1 MRKAGDDT
9 IQVLD
14 NLQGDMEA
22 NFAHLS
28 AFSARAD
35 KASADEAEQFFRR
48 IAAELSEAL
57 QRPSAK
63 VGAFFIAVQSALRAV
78 PSEYASP
85 SRVHC
90 LLCLAQFHYL
100 IGQPLNGVEPA
111 TDGTLCARKIE
122 DRAMLRKALTFQG
135 ILLADTGNS
144 PGAIECYAEALDLAI
159 ELKDVDA
166 EATVWVNLGAAFI
179 YAGQFADAIGC
190 MERVIALADANPA
203 AAEKKAHALANIALA
218 CLHIED
224 FGRGLR
230 AAKAAVEGS
239 DEPRS
244 PVALHQR
251 VLAEN
256 YYTRILLE
264 VDALERAKER
274 CEIAKRYAKES
285 RSERTEL
292 MAMLAEGLYEVHAG
306 MIDVG
311 LSRLTQTLERARILK
326 SMLRDALI
334 AMVKA
339 HEVARK
345 PDIALVYLRE
355 LMLHTKKVQQDNAL
369 HHQKLHLERIERR
382 QAERMASPDVLMERR
397 EQSLRGKL
405 AEQVAQ
411 QELMRSRIELLERLA
426 VTAELRDDAT
436 GEHAYRVGRLASLL
450 AHEFGC
456 DEQTCF
462 MIDLAARLHDI
473 GKIGIPDG
481 ILLKPDKLS
490 DAERQIMQTHTT
502 VGAELLAKSD
512 VPHMQMA
519 EEIARFHHEWWNG
532 AGYPFGIGGT
542 AIPAVARITALA
554 DVYDALTHRR
564 PYKEAWPVA
573 RALEEM
579 QRLRG
584 EQFDPQLTDLFLGLI
599 PRLQREVGDL
609 DEYLAQAAR
618 QSPFIQARQKISATL
633 RQFSNGRFDDQR

>member
-1 MRKAGDDT
+1 MSR
-9 IQVLD
+9 
-14 NLQGDMEA
+14 
-22 NFAHLS
+22 
-28 AFSARAD
+28 
-35 KASADEAEQFFRR
+35 
-48 IAAELSEAL
+48 
-57 QRPSAK
+57 
-63 VGAFFIAVQSALRAV
+63 
-78 PSEYASP
+78 

-111 TDGTLCARKIE
+111 TAGTSYARKIE
-122 DRAMLRKALTFQG
+122 DPAMLRKALTFQG
-135 ILLADTGNS
+135 ILLADTGNL

-166 EATVWVNLGAAFI
+166 EASVWVNLGAAFI
-179 YAGQFADAIGC
+179 YAGQFFDAIGC
-190 MERVIALADANPA
+190 MERVIALADANPT

-239 DEPRS
+239 EEPRT

-264 VDALERAKER
+264 VDGLERAKER

-339 HEVARK
+339 HEVAGK

-369 HHQKLHLERIERR
+369 HHQKLHLEQIERR
-382 QAERMASPDVLMERR
+382 EAQRTTSPDVLMARR

-436 GEHAYRVGRLASLL
+436 GEHSYRVGRLASLL

-490 DAERQIMQTHTT
+490 PAERQIMQTHTT

-542 AIPAVARITALA
+542 AIPMVARITALA

-573 RALEEM
+573 RALEEL
-579 QRLRG
+579 QRLRS

-633 RQFSNGRFDDQR
+633 RQFSSGRFDDQR

>member
-1 MRKAGDDT
+1 MRKPGDDT
-9 IQVLD
+9 IPL
-14 NLQGDMEA
+14 LARHQGDMEA
-22 NFAHLS
+22 NFARLNE
-28 AFSARAD
+28 FSARAD
-35 KASADEAEQFFRR
+35 KASAEEAEHFFRQ
-48 IAAELSEAL
+48 ISADLSEAL
-57 QRPSAK
+57 QRPSPK
-63 VGAFFIAVQSALRAV
+63 VGAFFIAVQSALRGV
-78 PSEYASP
+78 PTELASE
-85 SRVHC
+85 SRVEC

-100 IGQPLNGVEPA
+100 IGQPLNGIEPA
-111 TDGTLCARKIE
+111 TDGALYARTVGSP
-122 DRAMLRKALTFQG
+122 ALLRKALTFQG
-135 ILLADTGNS
+135 ILLADTGNL

-159 ELKDVDA
+159 ELKDMNA
-166 EATVWVNLGAAFI
+166 ESSVWNNLGAAFI
-179 YAGQFADAIGC
+179 YAGQFYDAIGC
-190 MERVIALADANPA
+190 MERVIALTENDPTASERRAY
-203 AAEKKAHALANIALA
+203 ALANIALA

-230 AAKAAVEGS
+230 AAKAAVEGAE
-239 DEPRS
+239 EPRT
-244 PVALHQR
+244 PVQLHQR

-256 YYTRILLE
+256 YYTRLLLE
-264 VDALERAKER
+264 VDGLERAKER
-274 CEIAKRYAKES
+274 CEIAKRFAKES

-369 HHQKLHLERIERR
+369 HHQRLHLERIERR
-382 QAERMASPDVLMERR
+382 QAEQTASPDALERR

-411 QELMRSRIELLERLA
+411 QELLRSRIELLERLA

-436 GEHAYRVGRLASLL
+436 GEHSYRVGRLASLL

-490 DAERQIMQTHTT
+490 PAERQIMQTHTT

-532 AGYPFGIGGT
+532 SGYPFGIGGT
-542 AIPAVARITALA
+542 AIPMVARITALA
-554 DVYDALTHRR
+554 DVFDALTHRR
-564 PYKEAWPVA
+564 PYKEAWPVG
-573 RALEEM
+573 RAIDEL

-584 EQFDPQLTDLFLGLI
+584 EQFDPQLTDLFLALV

-633 RQFSNGRFDDQR
+633 RQFSSGRFDDQR

>member
-1 MRKAGDDT
+1 
-9 IQVLD
+9 
-14 NLQGDMEA
+14 MEA
-22 NFAHLS
+22 NFARLNE
-28 AFSARAD
+28 FSARANEASAED
-35 KASADEAEQFFRR
+35 AEHFFRQLSADLNEALLRPPAKASAFFFAAQAALSSVPAEF
-48 IAAELSEAL
+48 
-57 QRPSAK
+57 
-63 VGAFFIAVQSALRAV
+63 
-78 PSEYASP
+78 ASQA
-85 SRVHC
+85 RVDC

-100 IGQPLNGVEPA
+100 IGQPLHGVEPA
-111 TDGTLCARKIE
+111 TEGSQAAR
-122 DRAMLRKALTFQG
+122 RVGAPSLLRKALTFQG
-135 ILLADTGNS
+135 ILLADTGNL
-144 PGAIECYAEALDLAI
+144 PGAIECYAEALDIAI
-159 ELKDVDA
+159 ELKDLRA
-166 EATVWVNLGAAFI
+166 EASVWNNLGAAFI
-179 YAGQFADAIGC
+179 YAGQFFDAIGC
-190 MERVIALADANPA
+190 MERVLAIAESEPTAREHRAY
-203 AAEKKAHALANIALA
+203 ALSNIALA

-224 FGRGLR
+224 YGRGLR
-230 AAKAAVEGS
+230 AAKSAVEGAE
-239 DEPRS
+239 EPKT
-244 PVALHQR
+244 PAQLHQR
-251 VLAEN
+251 VLSEN

-264 VDALERAKER
+264 VDGLERAKER
-274 CEIAKRYAKES
+274 CEIAKRYAKDS

-339 HEVARK
+339 HEVAGK

-369 HHQKLHLERIERR
+369 HHQRLHLEQIERR
-382 QAERMASPDVLMERR
+382 QAEQTTSPDVLMERR

-436 GEHAYRVGRLASLL
+436 GEHSYRVGRLASLL

-481 ILLKPDKLS
+481 ILLKPDKLNP
-490 DAERQIMQTHTT
+490 AERQIMQTHTT

-532 AGYPFGIGGT
+532 SGYPFGIGGT
-542 AIPAVARITALA
+542 AIPMAARMTALA
-554 DVYDALTHRR
+554 DVFDALTHRR

-573 RALEEM
+573 RALDEL

-584 EQFDPQLTDLFLGLI
+584 EQFDPQLAELFLALI

-633 RQFSNGRFDDQR
+633 RQFTNGRFDDQR

>member
-1 MRKAGDDT
+1 MDADFARLNEFLSKASSATSEDAEAFCVQAAKELNEALIRPPAKAGAF
-9 IQVLD
+9 VL
-14 NLQGDMEA
+14 
-22 NFAHLS
+22 
-28 AFSARAD
+28 
-35 KASADEAEQFFRR
+35 
-48 IAAELSEAL
+48 
-57 QRPSAK
+57 
-63 VGAFFIAVQSALRAV
+63 AVQAALKAV
-78 PSEYASP
+78 PTTFASP
-85 SRVHC
+85 ARVEC
-90 LLCLAQFHYL
+90 LLCLAQYHYL
-100 IGQPLNGVEPA
+100 IGQPLLGVEPA
-111 TDGTLCARKIE
+111 ADASEFAKRVGDPAL
-122 DRAMLRKALTFQG
+122 LRKALTFQG

-144 PGAIECYAEALDLAI
+144 PGAIECYADALDLAI
-159 ELKDVDA
+159 ELKDLRA
-166 EATVWVNLGAAFI
+166 EASVWNNLGGAFI
-179 YAGQFADAIGC
+179 YAGQFFDAIGC
-190 MERVIALADANPA
+190 MERVITLADRDPA
-203 AAEKKAHALANIALA
+203 VVGLRAHALANMALA
-218 CLHIED
+218 CLHVED

-230 AAKAAVEGS
+230 AAKASVEGS
-239 DEPRS
+239 DEPTT
-244 PVALHQR
+244 PAQVHQR

-264 VDALERAKER
+264 VDGLARAKER
-274 CEIAKRYAKES
+274 CEIAKRYAKGS

-292 MAMLAEGLYEVHAG
+292 TAMLAEGLYEVHAG

-326 SMLRDALI
+326 SMLRDSLI

-339 HEVARK
+339 HEVAGK

-369 HHQKLHLERIERR
+369 HHHRLHLERIERK
-382 QAERMASPDVLMERR
+382 QAEQATSPDVLMERR
-397 EQSLRGKL
+397 EQALRGKL

-436 GEHAYRVGRLASLL
+436 GEHSYRVGRLASLL

-481 ILLKPDKLS
+481 ILLKPDKLNP
-490 DAERQIMQTHTT
+490 AERQIMQTHTT

-532 AGYPFGIGGT
+532 SGYPFGIGGT
-542 AIPAVARITALA
+542 AIPIAARITALA
-554 DVYDALTHRR
+554 DVFDALTHRR

-573 RALEEM
+573 RATDEL

-633 RQFSNGRFDDQR
+633 RQFSSGRFDDQR

>member
-1 MRKAGDDT
+1 MTQFGYMVGNQSHMD
-9 IQVLD
+9 
-14 NLQGDMEA
+14 A
-22 NFAHLS
+22 NFARLNEFLVRAETAS
-28 AFSARAD
+28 AAEAEAFFSQATADLNEALARPPA
-35 KASADEAEQFFRR
+35 KASAF
-48 IAAELSEAL
+48 
-57 QRPSAK
+57 
-63 VGAFFIAVQSALRAV
+63 VMGVQTVLKAV
-78 PSEYASP
+78 PSVHASP
-85 SRVHC
+85 ARVEC
-90 LLCLAQFHYL
+90 LLCLAQYHYL
-100 IGQPLNGVEPA
+100 IGQPLSGVEPA
-111 TDGTLCARKIE
+111 SDASDYARRVV
-122 DRAMLRKALTFQG
+122 DRSLLRKALTFQG
-135 ILLADTGNS
+135 ILLADTGNL
-144 PGAIECYAEALDLAI
+144 PGAIECYADALELAI
-159 ELKDVDA
+159 ELKDLRA
-166 EATVWVNLGAAFI
+166 EASVWNNLGGAFT
-179 YAGQFADAIGC
+179 YAGQFFDAIGC
-190 MERVIALADANPA
+190 MERVIELGDRDTSA
-203 AAEKKAHALANIALA
+203 AGLRSHALANIALA
-218 CLHIED
+218 CLHVED

-230 AAKAAVEGS
+230 AAKSAVEGS
-239 DEPRS
+239 EEPKT
-244 PVALHQR
+244 PAQIHQR
-251 VLAEN
+251 VLTEN
-256 YYTRILLE
+256 YYTRLLLE
-264 VDALERAKER
+264 VDGLERAKER

-311 LSRLTQTLERARILK
+311 LSRLTQTLERARILR

-339 HEVARK
+339 HEVAGK

-369 HHQKLHLERIERR
+369 HHHRLHLEQIERR
-382 QAERMASPDVLMERR
+382 QQEQVTSPETLMERR

-426 VTAELRDDAT
+426 VTAELRDDTT
-436 GEHAYRVGRLASLL
+436 GEHSYRVGRLASLL

-481 ILLKPDKLS
+481 ILLKPDKLNP
-490 DAERQIMQTHTT
+490 AERQIMQTHTT

-532 AGYPFGIGGT
+532 SGYPFGIGGT
-542 AIPAVARITALA
+542 AVPMAARITALA
-554 DVYDALTHRR
+554 DVFDALTHRR

-573 RALEEM
+573 RALEEV

-584 EQFDPQLTDLFLGLI
+584 EQFDPQLTDLFLAMI

-609 DEYLAQAAR
+609 DEFLAQAAR

-633 RQFSNGRFDDQR
+633 RQFTNGRFDDQR

>member
-1 MRKAGDDT
+1 MRNGGDDT
-9 IQVLD
+9 IRVLAKNPGEMD
-14 NLQGDMEA
+14 AIFVRLNE
-22 NFAHLS
+22 
-28 AFSARAD
+28 FSSRAST
-35 KASADEAEQFFRR
+35 ASAEEAEQFFRR
-48 IAAELSEAL
+48 TAADLGEAL
-57 QRPSAK
+57 AK
-63 VGAFFIAVQSALRAV
+63 PPARSVAFFSAVHAALQAV
-78 PSEYASP
+78 PESLASAP
-85 SRVHC
+85 RVDC
-90 LLCLAQFHYL
+90 LLSLAQYHYL
-100 IGQPLNGVEPA
+100 IGQPLLGVAPA
-111 TDGTLCARKIE
+111 TDASEFARKVG
-122 DRAMLRKALTFQG
+122 DQPLLRKALTFQG
-135 ILLADTGNS
+135 ILLADTGNL
-144 PGAIECYAEALDLAI
+144 PGAIECHAEALELAI
-159 ELKDVDA
+159 ELKDLRA
-166 EATVWVNLGAAFI
+166 EASVWNNLGAAFI
-179 YAGQFADAIGC
+179 YAGQFYEAIGC
-190 MERVIALADANPA
+190 MERVIALADEAPSA
-203 AAEKKAHALANIALA
+203 VGLRAHALANIALA
-218 CLHIED
+218 CLHLED

-230 AAKAAVEGS
+230 AAKSSVEGAE
-239 DEPRS
+239 DPRT
-244 PVALHQR
+244 PAELHQR

-264 VDALERAKER
+264 VDGLERAKER
-274 CEIAKRYAKES
+274 CEIAKRYAKDS

-326 SMLRDALI
+326 AMLRDALI

-339 HEVARK
+339 HEVAGK

-355 LMLHTKKVQQDNAL
+355 LMLHTKKVQQDNVL
-369 HHQKLHLERIERR
+369 HHHRLHLERLERR
-382 QAERMASPDVLMERR
+382 QAEQATSQDVLMERR
-397 EQSLRGKL
+397 EKSLRGKL

-450 AHEFGC
+450 AHDFGC

-481 ILLKPDKLS
+481 ILLKPDKLNI
-490 DAERQIMQTHTT
+490 AERQIMQTHTT

-532 AGYPFGIGGT
+532 SGYPFGIGGT
-542 AIPAVARITALA
+542 AVPMVARMTALA
-554 DVYDALTHRR
+554 DVFDALTHRR
-564 PYKEAWPVA
+564 PYKEAWPIA
-573 RALEEM
+573 RAMEEI
-579 QRLRG
+579 QRARG
-584 EQFDPQLTDLFLGLI
+584 EQFDPQLTDLFLALI

-609 DEYLAQAAR
+609 DEFLAQAAR

-633 RQFSNGRFDDQR
+633 RQFTNGRFDDQR

>member
-57 QRPSAK
+57 QRPSSKA
-63 VGAFFIAVQSALRAV
+63 GAFFVAVQSALRAV
-78 PSEYASP
+78 PSQYASP

-326 SMLRDALI
+326 AMLRDTLI

-339 HEVARK
+339 HEVAGK

-382 QAERMASPDVLMERR
+382 QAERMASPDLLMERR

-436 GEHAYRVGRLASLL
+436 GEHSYRVGRLASLL

>member
-1 MRKAGDDT
+1 
-9 IQVLD
+9 
-14 NLQGDMEA
+14 MEA
-22 NFAHLS
+22 NVARLNEFV
-28 AFSARAD
+28 ARAGV
-35 KASADEAEQFFRR
+35 ASNEDAEQFFSQT
-48 IAAELSEAL
+48 AADLGEAL
-57 QRPSAK
+57 ARPPAKAGVLFAAAQAALQHVPARFVSA
-63 VGAFFIAVQSALRAV
+63 
-78 PSEYASP
+78 
-85 SRVHC
+85 SRVEC
-90 LLCLAQFHYL
+90 LLSLAQFQYF
-100 IGQPLNGVEPA
+100 IGQPLLGVEPA
-111 TDGTLCARKIE
+111 TDASEFARKVAE
-122 DRAMLRKALTFQG
+122 PALLRKALTFQG
-135 ILLADTGNS
+135 ILHADTGNL
-144 PGAIECYAEALDLAI
+144 PGAIESFAEALDLAI
-159 ELKDVDA
+159 ELKDLRG
-166 EATVWVNLGAAFI
+166 EASVWNNLGAAFI
-179 YAGQFADAIGC
+179 YAGQFYEAIGC
-190 MERVIALADANPA
+190 MERVIALAEEDPTA
-203 AAEKKAHALANIALA
+203 AGLKPLALSNIALA

-224 FGRGLR
+224 YGRGLR
-230 AAKAAVEGS
+230 AAKSVVES
-239 DEPRS
+239 AEEPRT
-244 PVALHQR
+244 PAELHQR

-264 VDALERAKER
+264 VDGLARAKER

-306 MIDVG
+306 MIDIG

-339 HEVARK
+339 HEVSGK

-369 HHQKLHLERIERR
+369 HHHRLHLERIEKK
-382 QAERMASPDVLMERR
+382 QQQKAGSASQDQLMERR
-397 EQSLRGKL
+397 EQALRGKL

-426 VTAELRDDAT
+426 VTAELRDDTT
-436 GEHAYRVGRLASLL
+436 GEHSYRVGRLASLL
-450 AHEFGC
+450 AQEFGC
-456 DEQTCF
+456 EEQTCF

-481 ILLKPDKLS
+481 ILLKPDKLNQ
-490 DAERQIMQTHTT
+490 AERQIMQTHTT
-502 VGAELLAKSD
+502 IGAELLAKSD

-532 AGYPFGIGGT
+532 SGYPFGIGGT
-542 AIPAVARITALA
+542 AVPMAARITALA
-554 DVYDALTHRR
+554 DVFDALTHRR

-573 RALEEM
+573 RALEEL

-584 EQFDPQLTDLFLGLI
+584 EQFDPQLTDLFLAMI

-609 DEYLAQAAR
+609 DEFLAQAAR

-633 RQFSNGRFDDQR
+633 RGFTNGRFDDQR

>member
-1 MRKAGDDT
+1 
-9 IQVLD
+9 
-14 NLQGDMEA
+14 
-22 NFAHLS
+22 
-28 AFSARAD
+28 
-35 KASADEAEQFFRR
+35 
-48 IAAELSEAL
+48 
-57 QRPSAK
+57 
-63 VGAFFIAVQSALRAV
+63 
-78 PSEYASP
+78 
-85 SRVHC
+85 
-90 LLCLAQFHYL
+90 LLLLAQYHYL
-100 IGQPLNGVEPA
+100 IGQPLMGVEPA
-111 TDGTLCARKIE
+111 AQAVEFARKGA
-122 DRAMLRKALTFQG
+122 DRAVLRKALNFQG
-135 ILLADTGNS
+135 ILLADTGNL
-144 PGAIECYAEALDLAI
+144 PGAIECYANALELAI
-159 ELKDVDA
+159 ELKDLRA
-166 EATVWVNLGAAFI
+166 EASVWNNLGGAFI
-179 YAGQFADAIGC
+179 YAGQFFEAIGC
-190 MERVIALADANPA
+190 MERVIAI
-203 AAEKKAHALANIALA
+203 AEQDSSPTVLQARAHALANIALA
-218 CLHIED
+218 SLHIED

-230 AAKAAVEGS
+230 AAKAAVEGAE
-239 DEPRS
+239 EPET
-244 PVALHQR
+244 PAQLHQR

-264 VDALERAKER
+264 VDGLERAKER

-306 MIDVG
+306 MVDVG

-339 HEVARK
+339 HEVAGK

-369 HHQKLHLERIERR
+369 HHHRLHLEQIERR
-382 QAERMASPDVLMERR
+382 QAEQVTSPELLMERR
-397 EQSLRGKL
+397 EQTLRGKL

-436 GEHAYRVGRLASLL
+436 GEHSYRVGRLAALV

-490 DAERQIMQTHTT
+490 PAERQIMQTHTT

-532 AGYPFGIGGT
+532 SGYPFGIGGT
-542 AIPAVARITALA
+542 AVPMSARITALA
-554 DVYDALTHRR
+554 DVFDALTHRR

-573 RALEEM
+573 RALDELA
-579 QRLRG
+579 RLRG

-633 RQFSNGRFDDQR
+633 RQFTNSRFDDQR